1 MLYADIFSMN
11 DTQQS
16 PSKWDS
22 FLKKWGLGFLIGLFL
37 LVHIIALNDNF
48 KEQIQSTVFPDTR
61 KLLSTVDAFLKD
73 GTKIKVVKIKTKKGI
88 FLEIYNS
95 SNTHHQPLM
104 TRIKLP
110 NKKDGFF
117 FYQGQMTNLAL
128 EDLDGDFKVEI
139 LVPGFDENLVA
150 HLNIY
155 KFDPQTSSLTLIT
168 NPNAL

>member
-1 MLYADIFSMN
+1 MN
-11 DTQQS
+11 DTQNTS
-16 PSKWDS
+16 SKWDS

-48 KEQIQSTVFPDTR
+48 KEQIQTAVLPDKR
-61 KLLSTVDAFLKD
+61 KLLSTIDAFLKD

-88 FLEIYNS
+88 FLEVYDS
-95 SNTHHQPLM
+95 SNTHHQPLI
-104 TRIKLP
+104 TRIQVP

-128 EDLDGDFKVEI
+128 EDLDGDLKVEI

-155 KFDPQTSSLTLIT
+155 KFDPQTSSLTLVT